1 MKHLSK
7 TAICLALLA
16 LSAHTYGQRK
26 FVGRLLDA
34 DRRPVVGMGIRVVNI
49 GPTKSG
55 TGGDFE
61 IAIPINSDV
70 VTLELAE
77 KKFSIIYPFGG
88 IANVPKNQNQ
98 PIEFY
103 VGTSPTKLL
112 TMAIARS
119 NNEMKEN
126 LSKIGI
132 KSDDI
137 LSTLKSYK
145 ESIETLIDIKLEDI
159 SAEEELDNQRKGFY
173 PTLSKAINN
182 FINEAK
188 DLKDAF
194 KFSTDHAFDDPQALE
209 ILTRSINSY
218 NDAYEE
224 INKNHSSYEKNVKD
238 YWANDS
244 KETEVKEWFNYAL
257 GELHSSNI
265 FILNL
270 KIKDINDYNTANL
283 SKTEKKALRTRVL
296 HEIEVID
303 LQLDRR
309 LQELDK
315 RAEVLLNRLA
325 S

>member
-16 LSAHTYGQRK
+16 LSAHTFGQRK

-34 DRRPVVGMGIRVVNI
+34 NRKPVVGMSLRVVNI
-49 GPTKSG
+49 GVAKSG
-55 TGGDFE
+55 TSGNFDVS
-61 IAIPINSDV
+61 IPENSDV
-70 VTLELAE
+70 VTLELVGS
-77 KKFSIIYPFGG
+77 KLSIIYPFGG
-88 IANVPKNQNQ
+88 IAKVPKNKDEQ
-98 PIEFY
+98 IEFY
-103 VGTSPTKLL
+103 IGESPTNLL
-112 TMAIARS
+112 TRAVAKS

-126 LSKIGI
+126 LSKLGI
-132 KSDDI
+132 KSDDM
-137 LSTLKSYK
+137 LSTLKSYREAVEK
-145 ESIETLIDIKLEDI
+145 LIDIKLDNL
-159 SAEEELDNQRKGFY
+159 SAEEELDNQRKDFY

-238 YWANDS
+238 YWANES

-283 SKTEKKALRTRVL
+283 NKTEKKALRTRVL

-325 S
+325 N